1 MKRNVDWDK
10 EEESEIKYYFDKDTD
25 EEDPRIEDVTI
36 SFWAD
41 AQCGHFQRYI
51 VMDTP
56 GATLPL
62 KRILTFTNISELVEC
77 VLLPYKDDVAKP
89 RALKTF
95 YVIKAGGSISV

>member
-1 MKRNVDWDK
+1 MRRRAKLKIILIKTLMRRTL
-10 EEESEIKYYFDKDTD
+10 ESKMLPSASEQMHSVATFKDILLWT
-25 EEDPRIEDVTI
+25 PRG
-36 SFWAD
+36 
-41 AQCGHFQRYI
+41 Q
-51 VMDTP
+51 
-56 GATLPL
+56 TLPH